1 MLKTEE
7 FLSRWYRGTPSS
19 SLLCAECPYIVVGN
33 PCAAARRAPC
43 ARPPAD
49 RHRLATSSPP
59 PFLSTGRL
67 SLRRLPHAPSSPVFT
82 HPFCGRISL
91 PSYFFPS
98 TPLKTAQNRPFCK
111 RIQPPR
117 LSIAADR
124 APEDLL
130 KIPVCKFSCKF
141 MARKNGSRTHRPA
154 PVAYSALSSSPL
166 SPLSRSTSSAFL
178 SASGTGTPSRP
189 QFSTILRPSL
199 AT

>member
-1 MLKTEE
+1 MRA
-7 FLSRWYRGTPSS
+7 SSCRSTPSGH
-19 SLLCAECPYIVVGN
+19 IVSA
-33 PCAAARRAPC
+33 PFPFHRPSIPPPTAARSIITRIHASIL
-43 ARPPAD
+43 RPYLTA
-49 RHRLATSSPP
+49 
-59 PFLSTGRL
+59 FLL
-67 SLRRLPHAPSSPVFT
+67 LP
-82 HPFCGRISL
+82 
-91 PSYFFPS
+91 PS